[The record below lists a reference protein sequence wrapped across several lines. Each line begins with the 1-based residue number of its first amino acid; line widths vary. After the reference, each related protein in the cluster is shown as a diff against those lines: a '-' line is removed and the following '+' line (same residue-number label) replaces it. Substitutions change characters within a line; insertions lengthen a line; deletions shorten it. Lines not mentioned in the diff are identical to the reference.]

1 MMRYSLLKIRDFFHI
16 SLMEYY
22 ASDEIQT
29 FFYYYCE
36 IVLQMSKIDVALN
49 PDYHVS
55 EQDWQILMQD
65 IQRLKRFEPIQY
77 IYGVAHFYKLKFKVN
92 AHVLIPRPETEELV
106 DLILKQTSSNHLNIL
121 DVGTGSGCIAI
132 SLASNLS
139 NAHVY
144 AMDISEQALKI
155 AHENAEMQ
163 QVKIQF
169 LKQDVLILNELPE
182 KFDIIVSNPPYVREL
197 EKNEMHANVLDF
209 EPKLALFVSDDDPLV
224 FYRKIA
230 ALAFQNLNPN
240 GRLYFE
246 INQYLGDETVQVIQS
261 AGFNNVKLIPDFLGQ
276 NRFIFASK

>member
-1 MMRYSLLKIRDFFHI
+1 MMRYNLLKIRDFFHI
-16 SLMEYY
+16 SLLEYY

-29 FFYYYCE
+29 FYYYYCE
-36 IVLQMSKIDVALN
+36 AILHLSKIDVALK
-49 PDYHVS
+49 PDYHIS
-55 EQDWQILMQD
+55 ESDWQNLTND
-65 IQRLKRFEPIQY
+65 IQRLKHFEPIQY

-92 AHVLIPRPETEELV
+92 AHVLIPRPETEELI
-106 DLILKQTSSNHLNIL
+106 DLILKQTSNHPLNIM
-121 DVGTGSGCIAI
+121 DIGTGSGCIAI
-132 SLASNLS
+132 SLASNLP
-139 NAHVY
+139 NANVY

-155 AHENAEMQ
+155 AQENAEMH

-197 EKNEMHANVLDF
+197 EKNEMHANVLNY
-209 EPKLALFVSDDDPLV
+209 EPKIALFVQDQDPLI

-230 ALAFQNLNPN
+230 ALAFQHLNPN
-240 GRLYFE
+240 GLLGFE

-261 AGFNNVKLIPDFLGQ
+261 VGFNNVKLIPDFLGQ

>member
-1 MMRYSLLKIRDFFHI
+1 MMRYNLLKIRDFFHI
-16 SLMEYY
+16 SLLEYY

-29 FFYYYCE
+29 FYYYYCE
-36 IVLQMSKIDVALN
+36 AILHLSKIDVALQ
-49 PDYHVS
+49 PDYHIS
-55 EQDWQILMQD
+55 EADWQNLTND
-65 IQRLKRFEPIQY
+65 IQRLKHFEPVQY

-106 DLILKQTSSNHLNIL
+106 DLILKQTSNHPLNIM
-121 DVGTGSGCIAI
+121 DIGTGSGCIAI

-139 NAHVY
+139 NANVY

-155 AHENAEMQ
+155 AQENAEMH

-197 EKNEMHANVLDF
+197 EKNEMHANVLNY
-209 EPKLALFVSDDDPLV
+209 EPKIALFVQDQDPLI

-230 ALAFQNLNPN
+230 ALAFQHLNPH
-240 GRLYFE
+240 GLLGFE
-246 INQYLGDETVQVIQS
+246 INQYLGDDTVQAIQS
-261 AGFNNVKLIPDFLGQ
+261 VGFNNVKLIPDFLGQ

>member
-1 MMRYSLLKIRDFFHI
+1 MMRYNLLKIRDFFHI
-16 SLMEYY
+16 SLLEYY

-29 FFYYYCE
+29 FYYYYCE
-36 IVLQMSKIDVALN
+36 AILHLSKIDVALQT
-49 PDYHVS
+49 DYHIS
-55 EQDWQILMQD
+55 ESDWQNLTND
-65 IQRLKRFEPIQY
+65 IQRLKHFEPIQY

-92 AHVLIPRPETEELV
+92 AHVLIPRPETEELI
-106 DLILKQTSSNHLNIL
+106 DLILKQTSNHPLNIM
-121 DVGTGSGCIAI
+121 DIGTGSGCIAI
-132 SLASNLS
+132 SLASNLP
-139 NAHVY
+139 NANVY

-155 AHENAEMQ
+155 AQENAEMH

-197 EKNEMHANVLDF
+197 EKNEMHANVLNY
-209 EPKLALFVSDDDPLV
+209 EPKIALFVQDQDPLI

-230 ALAFQNLNPN
+230 ALAFQHLNPN
-240 GRLYFE
+240 GLLGFE

-261 AGFNNVKLIPDFLGQ
+261 VGFNNVKLIPDFLGQ

>member
-155 AHENAEMQ
+155 AHENAEMH

>member
-155 AHENAEMQ
+155 AHENAEMH

-276 NRFIFASK
+276 NRFIFASI

>member
-16 SLMEYY
+16 SLLEYY

-77 IYGVAHFYKLKFKVN
+77 IYGVVYFYKLKFKVN

-139 NAHVY
+139 NANVY
-144 AMDISEQALKI
+144 AMDISEQAIKI
-155 AHENAEMQ
+155 AQENAEMH

-169 LKQDVLILNELPE
+169 LKQDILILNELPK

-197 EKNEMHANVLDF
+197 EKNEMHANILNY
-209 EPKLALFVSDDDPLV
+209 EPKIALFVPDHDPLI

-230 ALAFQNLNPN
+230 ALAFQYLNPN
-240 GRLYFE
+240 GLLGFE

-261 AGFNNVKLIPDFLGQ
+261 VGFKDVKLIPDFLGQ
-276 NRFIFASK
+276 NRFIFASI

>member
-1 MMRYSLLKIRDFFHI
+1 MMRYSLLKIRDYFHI

-29 FFYYYCE
+29 FYYYYCE
-36 IVLQMSKIDVALN
+36 MVLQMSKIDVALN
-49 PDYHVS
+49 PDYHIS
-55 EQDWQILMQD
+55 EQDWQNLTND
-65 IQRLKRFEPIQY
+65 IQRLKHFEPIQY

-106 DLILKQTSSNHLNIL
+106 DLILKQTSNHRLNIM
-121 DVGTGSGCIAI
+121 DIGTGSGCIAI
-132 SLASNLS
+132 SLASNLP

-155 AHENAEMQ
+155 AQENAEIH

-182 KFDIIVSNPPYVREL
+182 KFDVIVSNPPYVREL
-197 EKNEMHANVLDF
+197 EKNEMHANVLNY
-209 EPKLALFVSDDDPLV
+209 EPKIALFVPDQDPLI

-230 ALAFQNLNPN
+230 ALAFQHLNPN
-240 GRLYFE
+240 GLLFLE
-246 INQYLGDETVQVIQS
+246 INQYLSDETVQAIQS
-261 AGFNNVKLIPDFLGQ
+261 VGFNTVKLIPDFLGQ

>member
-29 FFYYYCE
+29 FYYYYCE
-36 IVLQMSKIDVALN
+36 MVLQMSKIEVALN
-49 PDYHVS
+49 PDYHIS
-55 EQDWQILMQD
+55 EQDWQILIQD

-92 AHVLIPRPETEELV
+92 SHVLIPRPETEELV
-106 DLILKQTSSNHLNIL
+106 DLILKQTPPNQLNIM
-121 DVGTGSGCIAI
+121 DIGTGSGCIAI
-132 SLASNLS
+132 SLASYLP

-144 AMDISEQALKI
+144 AMDVSSEALKM
-155 AHENAEMQ
+155 ARENADLH

-169 LKQDVLILNELPE
+169 LQENILRISDLPV

-197 EKNEMHANVLDF
+197 EKNEMQANVLDY
-209 EPKLALFVSDDDPLV
+209 EPKLALFVSDEDPLI
-224 FYRKIA
+224 FYKKIA

-240 GRLYFE
+240 GLLCFE
-246 INQYLGDETVQVIQS
+246 INQYLGVETVQSIRS

>member
-29 FFYYYCE
+29 FYYYYCE
-36 IVLQMSKIDVALN
+36 MTLQMSKIDVALN
-49 PDYHVS
+49 PDYHIS
-55 EQDWQILMQD
+55 EQNWQILMQD

-77 IYGVAHFYKLKFKVN
+77 IYGVAHFCKLKFKVDSN
-92 AHVLIPRPETEELV
+92 VLIPRPETEELV
-106 DLILKQTSSNHLNIL
+106 DLILKQTSSDHLNVL

-132 SLASNLS
+132 SLASNLP

-144 AMDISEQALKI
+144 AMDVSSDALKI
-155 AHENAEMQ
+155 AQENADLH

-169 LKQDVLILNELPE
+169 LQANILKIDDLSV

-197 EKNEMHANVLDF
+197 EKKEMQANVLDF

-246 INQYLGDETVQVIQS
+246 INQYLGEETAQVIRS
-261 AGFNNVKLIPDFLGQ
+261 AGFKNVELVSDFLGN

>member
-1 MMRYSLLKIRDFFHI
+1 MMRYSLLKIRDYFHI

-29 FFYYYCE
+29 FYYYYCE
-36 IVLQMSKIDVALN
+36 MVLQMSKIDVALN
-49 PDYHVS
+49 PDYHIS
-55 EQDWQILMQD
+55 EQDWQNLTND
-65 IQRLKRFEPIQY
+65 IQRLKHFEPIQY

-106 DLILKQTSSNHLNIL
+106 DLILKQTSNHRLNIM
-121 DVGTGSGCIAI
+121 DIGTGSGCIAI
-132 SLASNLS
+132 SLASNLP

-155 AHENAEMQ
+155 AQENAEIH

-182 KFDIIVSNPPYVREL
+182 KFDVIVSNPPYVREL
-197 EKNEMHANVLDF
+197 EKNEMHANVLNY
-209 EPKLALFVSDDDPLV
+209 EPKIALFVPDQDPLI

-230 ALAFQNLNPN
+230 ALAFQHLNPN
-240 GRLYFE
+240 GLLFLE
-246 INQYLGDETVQVIQS
+246 INQYLGDETVQAIQS
-261 AGFNNVKLIPDFLGQ
+261 VGFNTVKLIPDFLGQ